1 MKSRRMLSMLLL
13 LAAGIWSS
21 GCSQK
26 RIAPPSPPMAPE
38 LHDDLQKAA
47 QLPYDQLFDKAV
59 DLKFNAKDLEEMRK
73 HLSETQAYCKQQAK
87 TTGTG
92 YDKQTNQLMDEL
104 KRSAGQADEPKRHE
118 LRCQIQ
124 DLRSSKAQ
132 MDMLADQLVPTAFQN
147 GRAKLEL
154 IEKWPT
160 EEQQIKQQ
168 IESGAYRQRHWGDV
182 TDIGFRTIQPNQ
194 KDDIKRGE
202 DALRQLRHEG
212 AMPRELDN
220 KQIQDYVNTVAQK
233 VAANSDLQ
241 IPLKVM
247 VLDSK
252 EVNAF
257 ALPGGFLFIQRG
269 LLEEVDDESQ
279 LAGVIAHEI
288 SHVTARHS
296 YRLYKQALASSIV
309 YSMAQIAAIIL
320 TGGAAGVGA
329 YYALQYGFY
338 GLGFALDLN
347 LLGVSRDF
355 ELEADQLGVQYAW
368 KAGYDPEGFIRF
380 FGKMAGKH
388 GYAIG
393 ASWFRTH
400 PPFYQRMVDS
410 KREIMYLPQKESWI
424 VQTLQFEQMKPLL
437 KEAAAKS
444 NTAQEGKRPAMQ
456 PKEEGCEKPRQL
468 YKPEEPIEAICSRL
482 EERTAASR

>member
-1 MKSRRMLSMLLL
+1 MRSRRMLSALLL
-13 LAAGIWSS
+13 VAVGFASF
-21 GCSQK
+21 GCSQ
-26 RIAPPSPPMAPE
+26 RRTTPPPPPMAPE

-47 QLPYDQLFDKAV
+47 QLPYDQLFDKAAE
-59 DLKFNAKDLEEMRK
+59 LKFSSKDLEAMNK
-73 HLSETQAYCKQQAK
+73 HLTETQDYCKQRARESGASYEKK
-87 TTGTG
+87 T
-92 YDKQTNQLMDEL
+92 DQLLKEL
-104 KRSAGQADEPKRHE
+104 KRSVSQTDEAKRHE

-124 DLRSSKAQ
+124 DLKSSKAQ
-132 MDMLADQLVPTAFQN
+132 MEVLSQQLVPTAFQN
-147 GRAKLEL
+147 GKAKLEL
-154 IEKWPT
+154 IERWPAQ
-160 EEQQIKQQ
+160 EKEIKQQ
-168 IESGAYRQRHWGDV
+168 IESGAYRQRRWGDV

-202 DALRQLRHEG
+202 DALRELRQRG
-212 AMPRELDN
+212 AMPPELEN

-241 IPLKVM
+241 VPLKVM

-309 YSMAQIAAIIL
+309 FQMAQVAAIIM
-320 TGGAAGVGA
+320 TGGAAGVGT

-355 ELEADQLGVQYAW
+355 ELEADQLGIQYAW

-380 FGKMAGKH
+380 FDKMASKH

-410 KREIMYLPQKESWI
+410 KREIMYLPQKEAWI
-424 VQTLQFEQMKPLL
+424 VQTLQFEQMKPVL
-437 KEAAAKS
+437 KDVAVKS
-444 NTAQEGKRPAMQ
+444 NAAQEGKRPTLST
-456 PKEEGCEKPRQL
+456 KEEGCEKPKQL
-468 YKPEEPIEAICSRL
+468 YRPDEPIETICTRL
-482 EERTAASR
+482 EEQKTASK